1 MHGYPIVLILRRWK
15 EEGKFISHQ
24 GYYLTLF
31 QKQESDLLSERELC
45 IISWRGGGVPR
56 SSVSVNDVLLP
67 SGAPAI
73 IKELHKL
80 ETIKHSIMESGERL
94 ARPCPSLR
102 SCTYLMV
109 SENGEREEGRDGQ
122 SEAGREDYP
131 HCCDPCSCKQQLTH
145 VPVSV
150 VIQLLVGQSYI

>member
-1 MHGYPIVLILRRWK
+1 MPW
-15 EEGKFISHQ
+15 
-24 GYYLTLF
+24 
-31 QKQESDLLSERELC
+31 
-45 IISWRGGGVPR
+45 

-80 ETIKHSIMESGERL
+80 ETIKPSIMESGERL

-102 SCTYLMV
+102 NCTYLMV

-131 HCCDPCSCKQQLTH
+131 HCCDPCSCKQQLIH

-150 VIQLLVGQSYI
+150 VIKLLVGRSYI

>member
-1 MHGYPIVLILRRWK
+1 M
-15 EEGKFISHQ
+15 
-24 GYYLTLF
+24 
-31 QKQESDLLSERELC
+31 
-45 IISWRGGGVPR
+45 PR

-122 SEAGREDYP
+122 SEAGGRII
-131 HCCDPCSCKQQLTH
+131 LTAVTH
-145 VPVSV
+145 VPVNSNSPMF
-150 VIQLLVGQSYI
+150 L

>member
-1 MHGYPIVLILRRWK
+1 M
-15 EEGKFISHQ
+15 S
-24 GYYLTLF
+24 
-31 QKQESDLLSERELC
+31 
-45 IISWRGGGVPR
+45 
-56 SSVSVNDVLLP
+56 DVLLP

-80 ETIKHSIMESGERL
+80 ETIRHSIMESRERL
-94 ARPCPSLR
+94 TRPCPSLR

-122 SEAGREDYP
+122 SEAVREDYP
-131 HCCDPCSCKQQLTH
+131 HCCDPCSCKQQLIQ

-150 VIQLLVGQSYI
+150 VIKLLV